1 MATID
6 EEEPTK
12 KAEPYALKR
21 QQVDTIIKAEEDSF
35 SDVYFVG
42 KFVELLLF
50 CFLSVEFLFD

>member
-1 MATID
+1 MTIID

-21 QQVDTIIKAEEDSF
+21 QQVDTVIKAEDDSF

-50 CFLSVEFLFD
+50 SPLVLFI